1 MRMMATESTVGLK
14 GYVRRAPP
22 WMVSDLVAT
31 VERSGARIVICRHGV
46 PVADLVPHQ
55 PARNPFRVRESLVGA
70 KYLGDP
76 TAPLEKDDWPEALR

>member
-1 MRMMATESTVGLK
+1 MKARQSVYEAKARFSSLLNE
-14 GYVRRAPP
+14 VREKKC
-22 WMVSDLVAT
+22 T
-31 VERSGARIVICRHGV
+31 IVICRHGV